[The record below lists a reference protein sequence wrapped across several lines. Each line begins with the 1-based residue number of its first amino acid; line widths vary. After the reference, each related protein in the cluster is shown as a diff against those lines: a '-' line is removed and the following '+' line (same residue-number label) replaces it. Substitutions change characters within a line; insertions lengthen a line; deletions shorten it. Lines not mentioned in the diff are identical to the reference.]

1 MRGKSSPWGTIQD
14 AKEVIPGLWV
24 VYTGGHG
31 GIKLDRKLN
40 AAVPAEVRRR
50 GGWYEEDCEW
60 SLAVF
65 SLRHL
70 LNAGWVDQAEKTAK
84 QWYPDE
90 YTVLTG
96 VLVTEEES
104 FIVQQRAFL
113 EKALGRYVATA
124 AWGDWEPSVPKGM
137 VGVYATVSG
146 TREGELARTG
156 KYFLT
161 TKERYDARCSNLY
174 LVQPDDAEWLGPHN

>member
-1 MRGKSSPWGTIQD
+1 MKGKSSPWGTIQE

-60 SLAVF
+60 SLAVL

-96 VLVTEEES
+96 VLVTEEE
-104 FIVQQRAFL
+104 
-113 EKALGRYVATA
+113 
-124 AWGDWEPSVPKGM
+124 
-137 VGVYATVSG
+137 
-146 TREGELARTG
+146 
-156 KYFLT
+156 
-161 TKERYDARCSNLY
+161 
-174 LVQPDDAEWLGPHN
+174 